1 MMRVMST
8 SRITLFG
15 IPNCDSVKKAR
26 VWMHEHQVDHDF
38 HDFKK
43 QGVPESALDTWLD
56 QVGWETL
63 VNRKGTTWRQLD
75 AAAQAAVQDRAS
87 ARRQLLA
94 TPSLIKRPVVM
105 RGQDVVVGVNP
116 QAWQSVISA

>member
-1 MMRVMST
+1 MST
-8 SRITLFG
+8 LRITLFG

-26 VWMHEHQVDHDF
+26 VWMQDHQVEHDF

-43 QGVPESALDTWLD
+43 QGVPEAALDTWLD
-56 QVGWETL
+56 QAGWETL
-63 VNRKGTTWRQLD
+63 VNRKGTTWRQMD
-75 AAAQAAVQDRAS
+75 PDAQAAVRDRDS

-105 RGQDVVVGVNP
+105 RGRQVVVGVNP
-116 QAWQSVISA
+116 QAWQDVTNG

>member
-26 VWMHEHQVDHDF
+26 VWMQDHQVDHDF

-43 QGVPESALDTWLD
+43 QGVPEAALATWL
-56 QVGWETL
+56 
-63 VNRKGTTWRQLD
+63 
-75 AAAQAAVQDRAS
+75 AAPAWPVMPMRNAS
-87 ARRQLLA
+87 AIGMTAIAPITFRPCF
-94 TPSLIKRPVVM
+94 TPRL
-105 RGQDVVVGVNP
+105 
-116 QAWQSVISA
+116 